1 MRWNYQKVKQELS
14 KQPNE
19 KRSKQ
24 IIFRIYVFHRFL
36 IEYSIH
42 LVFKELSCFT
52 FILQTLHQDMRD
64 DDPLL
69 GFTWLFGLL
78 SSEDKICAYIHTVL
92 SSTRVNT
99 TISIF
104 HQVGVEKCYPSKGK
118 AQKNVFKI
126 STAITAHVYKFC
138 FTGIPDVSFSLCA
151 KHSGNWQFGRQWIY
165 HSHNNY

>member
-1 MRWNYQKVKQELS
+1 MM
-14 KQPNE
+14 
-19 KRSKQ
+19 
-24 IIFRIYVFHRFL
+24 
-36 IEYSIH
+36 
-42 LVFKELSCFT
+42 T
-52 FILQTLHQDMRD
+52 
-64 DDPLL
+64 PLL

-118 AQKNVFKI
+118 AQKNIFKI
-126 STAITAHVYKFC
+126 STVITAHVYKFC

-151 KHSGNWQFGRQWIY
+151 KHSGN
-165 HSHNNY
+165 

>member
-1 MRWNYQKVKQELS
+1 MNILFTY
-14 KQPNE
+14 
-19 KRSKQ
+19 
-24 IIFRIYVFHRFL
+24 FL
-36 IEYSIH
+36 KNWVVLRLFCRLCI
-42 LVFKELSCFT
+42 KTCAMMT
-52 FILQTLHQDMRD
+52 
-64 DDPLL
+64 PLL

-92 SSTRVNT
+92 SSTQVNT

-118 AQKNVFKI
+118 AKKNVFKI